1 MIQQFDA
8 QERAFLF
15 QEAPMSL
22 KHGII
27 SKLDKTL
34 WEAHQYIL
42 STESQ
47 NINSFHEWK
56 EIPKGKTR
64 IFKGENYIGLP
75 WIAIDNIAHYEKEK
89 SLAYRILVVWGRGAY
104 LNFLAEKSVKATS
117 GISKDL
123 EQSLKPVSVLTMA
136 DSWIQH
142 CTEFNS
148 ATCEKLTDAISLRST
163 FGYTRLI
170 EHIPF
175 NEWGDFNEKCRE
187 AFRNHLLWMRLI
199 LQNNQYG

>member
-27 SKLDKTL
+27 SKLDKIL
-34 WEAHQYIL
+34 WDAHQYIL

-47 NINSFHEWK
+47 NIHSFHEWK
-56 EIPKGKTR
+56 EIPQGKAR

-89 SLAYRILVVWGRGAY
+89 SLAYRIIVVWGKGAY
-104 LNFLAEKSVKATS
+104 LNFLAEKTVKATS

-123 EQSLKPVSVLTMA
+123 EKSLKPVRVLTNS
-136 DSWIQH
+136 DLWIQH

-148 ATCEKLTDAISLRST
+148 AICKNPRDAINLRSK
-163 FGYTRLI
+163 FGFTRLI

-175 NEWGDFNEKCRE
+175 NEWDDFNDKCRE
-187 AFRNHLLWMRLI
+187 AFKNHLLWMRLI
-199 LQNNQYG
+199 LENNQSD